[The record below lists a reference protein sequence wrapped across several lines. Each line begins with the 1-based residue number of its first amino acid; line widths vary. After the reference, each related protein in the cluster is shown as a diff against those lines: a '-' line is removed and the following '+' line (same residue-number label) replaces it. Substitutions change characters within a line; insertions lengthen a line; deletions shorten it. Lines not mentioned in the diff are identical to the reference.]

1 MRKRILSG
9 LLACAV
15 CVGMLPVGAM
25 AAETDSAPALVEA
38 TIADRVSTTDENG
51 NLYLTVPSSLNLAGK
66 TFAIKTTEDVDFV
79 ATEENAA
86 ATGELYAYTGGS
98 TSASLRFAI
107 DLEEMVPGEDHE
119 YDINFNTP
127 DYSIDLAST
136 DGIAW
141 TGSFNENFNAT
152 VTALGQAMNV
162 TQATLRPGMMENNN
176 DVGNVAWHI
185 RANSDAAN
193 TQLVI
198 YKPDTTLYTVTYHF
212 GGETYQWRLPAGA
225 DLVNA
230 ALPIGSNYEG
240 WYTDSTYT
248 TKVDFTQNPTVTS
261 NRDLYAK
268 AVTPTPSDS
277 FLEDLNADGKV
288 VLDSPEDWDEFVAN
302 ASIVQPGQRIEL
314 GEDINLGGKSYQ
326 AIQFEGD
333 FNGNNHKI
341 YNGTFT
347 PNGSDCGMF
356 AKIDGTQKIVNLTLE
371 DITASSLLTTNVG
384 ILAGQVYGGE
394 GIRDKCLVQ
403 NVHVI
408 GGSVSGRNAGALVG
422 FSFVSTIK
430 YCSAEGTSVTG
441 LANAA
446 GISGLTYSDIDACY
460 SENVSLTALQARGR
474 GGIAGKILE
483 SGNVTNCWYEYDGL
497 KGPAGEISV
506 DGHESGNLYKTS
518 STTFDEVWD
527 WTNNQSV
534 WELDWENLSTD
545 LTFNDSV
552 YYSFS

>member
-25 AAETDSAPALVEA
+25 AAETDSAPALAEA
-38 TIADRVSTTDENG
+38 AIAGETSTVDAGG
-51 NLYLTVPSSLNLAGK
+51 NLYLTLPNSMPLAGK
-66 TFAIKTTEDVDFV
+66 DFSITTTEDVEFV

-86 ATGELYAYTGGS
+86 NFGELYAYSGGS
-98 TSASLRFAI
+98 DSANLRFAI
-107 DLEEMVPGEDHE
+107 DLSSEAPGGVV
-119 YDINFNTP
+119 DINFNTP
-127 DYSIDLAST
+127 EYSIDLTSE
-136 DGIAW
+136 DGINWDGA
-141 TGSFNENFNAT
+141 FNANFNAT
-152 VTALGQAMNV
+152 VSALGEALNYSQAG
-162 TQATLRPGMMENNN
+162 LRAGTME
-176 DVGNVAWHI
+176 DADGNENEKWRI
-185 RANSDAAN
+185 RANSDAVN
-193 TQLVI
+193 TQLLI

-230 ALPIGSNYEG
+230 TLPFGSNYEG

-248 TKVDFTQNPTVTS
+248 TKVDFTQDPKVSN

-277 FLEDLNADGKV
+277 FLEDLEDGKV
-288 VLDSPEDWDEFVAN
+288 TLMDRDDWDEFVAN
-302 ASIVQPGQRIEL
+302 ASAVQPGQRIEL
-314 GEDINLGGKSYQ
+314 GEDIDLGGKSYQ

-341 YNGTFT
+341 KNGTFT

-460 SENVSLTALQARGR
+460 SKDVSLTALQARGR

-497 KGPAGEISV
+497 EGPAGEISV
-506 DGHESGNLYKTS
+506 DGHQSNNIISTS
-518 STTFDEVWD
+518 NSTQWKL
-527 WTNNQSV
+527 WNRGQSV
-534 WELDWENLSTD
+534 WTLGENSA
-545 LTFNDSV
+545 
-552 YYSFS
+552 SFIPEAILYKF